1 MKQDFDVY
9 MVKHV
14 LRPGRRRKR
23 SCSPGLPSAAPI
35 AKPKPKDP
43 HENGI
48 EFTELYQNRHLLFYI
63 LLTIF
68 LYNVGLAVWK

>member
-1 MKQDFDVY
+1 

-48 EFTELYQNRHLLFYI
+48 HRTIPKSTSPILYPSYHLPLQRR
-63 LLTIF
+63 T
-68 LYNVGLAVWK
+68 GSMEGQTTTPT